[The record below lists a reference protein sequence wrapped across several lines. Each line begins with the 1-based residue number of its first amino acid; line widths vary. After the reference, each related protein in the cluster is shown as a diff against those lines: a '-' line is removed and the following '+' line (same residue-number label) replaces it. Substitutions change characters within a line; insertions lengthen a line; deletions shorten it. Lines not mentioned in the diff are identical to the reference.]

1 MRVAC
6 VALSLVATLV
16 GAAGVR
22 AQQFIVPQVKTE
34 EATTGNPSQA
44 PFKWAGL
51 LLIPTPT
58 QKQPGLLSGCTAQFI
73 APQVLLTAGHCIKDL
88 ETNPAGPWSD
98 PTKGTFWLQYQNNQG
113 TAFKIVCGA
122 ANPSWTL
129 PANYSSMP
137 AAQQTAAFAAA
148 MQHDFAMILVDR
160 KSPTGV
166 MPYELDWKGKY
177 KFVWR
182 VGYPADI
189 LGGAII
195 QRVGGVLFPADTIP
209 LGTWSQPNL
218 VVQWGPITDATHGM
232 SGGAWVA
239 NLSST
244 EADGKNVLVA
254 VTSGAPPGPKRL
266 GNTQQFPGGTFAAY
280 LTAAEFNPLLAF
292 VSGGCKGGG
301 TQSAGG
307 PGPGPGSGPA
317 PSSQSPPGGQIT
329 PNAQ

>member
-6 VALSLVATLV
+6 VALSLIAIVV
-16 GAAGVR
+16 SGAGVR
-22 AQQFIVPQVKTE
+22 AQQYIVPQVKSE

-51 LLIPTPT
+51 LLVPTPT

-73 APQVLLTAGHCIKDL
+73 APQVLLTAGHCVKDL
-88 ETNPAGPWSD
+88 ETNPAGPWPD

-113 TAFKIVCGA
+113 TPFKIVCAA
-122 ANPSWTL
+122 ANPLWTL

-137 AAQQTAAFAAA
+137 AAQKTAAFAAA
-148 MQHDFAMILVDR
+148 MQHDFAMIMVDG
-160 KSPTGV
+160 KSPTGA
-166 MPYELDWKGKY
+166 MPYQLDWKGKY
-177 KFVWR
+177 RFVWR

-195 QRVGGVLFPADTIP
+195 QRVGGVLFFADAIP

-218 VVQWGPITDATHGM
+218 VTQWGPITDATHGM

-239 NLSST
+239 NLSGT

-266 GNTQQFPGGTFAAY
+266 GNAQQFPGGTFAAY
-280 LTAAEFNPLLAF
+280 LTAAEFNPLLSF

-301 TQSAGG
+301 GPSAGA
-307 PGPGPGSGPA
+307 PGPA
-317 PSSQSPPGGQIT
+317 PGPASSPPSPASGGQIT